1 MSRTDLPRPEHR
13 PGTRPHPTSTH
24 RQTPTHPTTW
34 QRHPKVASVD
44 PSTGALTALRPGTV
58 TVSVTSGGVTGSA
71 QVVVR

>member
-1 MSRTDLPRPEHR
+1 MWSSSD
-13 PGTRPHPTSTH
+13 
-24 RQTPTHPTTW
+24 
-34 QRHPKVASVD
+34 PKVASVD